1 MLLESVR
8 EGRGTLD
15 LGICRFSGTAYSTS
29 SVALR
34 SGQGAGLG
42 PSEKM
47 SKHKPPWTAPVTLGR
62 GWVPMSSS
70 RGPWAADFADG
81 RVLGSGT

>member
-1 MLLESVR
+1 MFGKE
-8 EGRGTLD
+8 EGLWTLASAVSRGQL
-15 LGICRFSGTAYSTS
+15 IPTS

-62 GWVPMSSS
+62 GWVPVSSS
-70 RGPWAADFADG
+70 QGPWAADFADG